1 MRFWWPFLRPGYQP
15 STAGGAGRVP
25 PAPPRARSVVRRGDE
40 ASEAAERAAAGGAA
54 GYSPQALARHNL
66 GQVTGH
72 LRRQGVPVAVIRA
85 ALRELAEGLE

>member
-1 MRFWWPFLRPGYQP
+1 MRFWWPFLRPGY
-15 STAGGAGRVP
+15 R
-25 PAPPRARSVVRRGDE
+25 PRRAVEFDLKEWAQGYFGPNPKC
-40 ASEAAERAAAGGAA
+40 AEAAERAAAGGAA

-66 GQVTGH
+66 GQVAGH

>member
-1 MRFWWPFLRPGYQP
+1 MRFLWPFLRPGYQP
-15 STAGGAGRVP
+15 GTAPGAGRV
-25 PAPPRARSVVRRGDE
+25 PPRARSVVRRGDE
-40 ASEAAERAAAGGAA
+40 ASEALERAAAGGAA
-54 GYSPQALARHNL
+54 GYSPEALARHNL